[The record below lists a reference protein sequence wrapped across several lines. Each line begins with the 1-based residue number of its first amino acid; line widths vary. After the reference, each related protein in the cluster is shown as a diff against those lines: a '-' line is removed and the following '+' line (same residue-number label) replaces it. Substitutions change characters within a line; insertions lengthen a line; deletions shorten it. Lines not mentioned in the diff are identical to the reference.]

1 MKKISITCF
10 ILFMGATGFS
20 QQAGESMDPEKIP
33 DIHILKEPHLM
44 LNIHSG
50 YSMGL
55 GSTFK
60 FYPDDVSNI
69 TVTQDGTN
77 APSKNI
83 TYSNPTKGLGDG
95 IKFGFGFSYILN
107 DFINIGLDFDY
118 FNSTIKKVRD
128 SSFHQ
133 TNIPGTSGMADEYNY
148 SEHNTISYNAT
159 LLSLTPSITFKAI
172 SKPKWFLYNKI
183 GAIITFRPNSIQ
195 KDVTEYNT
203 QQGWQG
209 FYRDSAS
216 SVSKNYEWGIRNPAY
231 GFMGAVGAQTK
242 LTGKLRLFA
251 ELQFSHIVFV
261 IQKRTLTDYI
271 VDGTHME
278 NSLPKSVRE
287 LDFVRSYTANT
298 SSNSPDM
305 PSQTIIQ
312 RIPITYLGL
321 QIGIAYQ
328 LK

>member
-1 MKKISITCF
+1 MKKISIACF
-10 ILFMGATGFS
+10 ILILGVKAFS
-20 QQAGESMDPEKIP
+20 QQAGDSMDPEKIP
-33 DIHILKEPHLM
+33 AIHILKEPRFM

-69 TVTQDGTN
+69 TVTQNGTN
-77 APSKNI
+77 GASKIIN
-83 TYSNPTKGLGDG
+83 YSNPTKGLGDG
-95 IKFGFGFSYILN
+95 IKFGFGVSYILN

-133 TNIPGTSGMADEYNY
+133 TNITTVPGMFDEYSY
-148 SEHNTISYNAT
+148 GEHNVISYDAT

-183 GAIITFRPNSIQ
+183 GAIITFRPNSLQ
-195 KDVTEYNT
+195 KDVTNYKT
-203 QQGWQG
+203 QEGWQG
-209 FYRDSAS
+209 FYHDSAS
-216 SVSKNYEWGIRNPAY
+216 TVSKNYEWGIRNPAY
-231 GFMGAVGAQTK
+231 GFMGAVGVQTK
-242 LTGKLRLFA
+242 LSNKLRLFA

-271 VDGTHME
+271 VDGTHLE
-278 NSLPKSVRE
+278 NSLSKNVRE
-287 LDFVRSYTANT
+287 LDFVRSFSTDA
-298 SSNSPDM
+298 SNVNPDM

-321 QIGIAYQ
+321 QIGLAYQ